1 MKQRFIKKEGNST
14 LLLFFAGWG
23 SDENLFAGPVQE
35 GCDCLLC
42 FDYKDLDFDYSLLE
56 GYREIRVMAWS
67 MGVCAISSK
76 ASPRRARATAMA
88 SVPAGDICSDISA
101 AGIIISA

>member
-35 GCDCLLC
+35 ECDCLLC

-56 GYREIRVMAWS
+56 
-67 MGVCAISSK
+67 
-76 ASPRRARATAMA
+76 T
-88 SVPAGDICSDISA
+88 
-101 AGIIISA
+101 

>member
-23 SDENLFAGPVQE
+23 LGRKICLPDRCRR

-42 FDYKDLDFDYSLLE
+42 FDHKDLDF
-56 GYREIRVMAWS
+56 
-67 MGVCAISSK
+67 
-76 ASPRRARATAMA
+76 
-88 SVPAGDICSDISA
+88 
-101 AGIIISA
+101 

>member
-23 SDENLFAGPVQE
+23 SDENLFSGPVQE
-35 GCDCLLC
+35 ECDCLLC

-56 GYREIRVMAWS
+56 GYREIRVALRAMIPDQGPARHWPEKNIL
-67 MGVCAISSK
+67 MG
-76 ASPRRARATAMA
+76 
-88 SVPAGDICSDISA
+88 
-101 AGIIISA
+101 

>member
-35 GCDCLLC
+35 ECDRLMWG
-42 FDYKDLDFDYSLLE
+42 FT
-56 GYREIRVMAWS
+56 IRFF
-67 MGVCAISSK
+67 
-76 ASPRRARATAMA
+76 
-88 SVPAGDICSDISA
+88 
-101 AGIIISA
+101 